1 MADIAIQL
9 NGKRVRSGQDLLN
22 TFLSTDLLGSA
33 RIPRSN
39 ILHGY
44 STFNYNVTLGI
55 LSADEYNSQAY
66 RKNIDYIIFKSSGK
80 PSRAQSIVK
89 GTTLTDG
96 QVNANDFIKTGQG
109 QYDFYLQDLFI
120 KSYIAGKG
128 QVGDFTT
135 ELKLK
140 ILEPYGIDNL
150 MKTILA
156 GLRAKGF
163 YNFDNSCP
171 FILKIDFVGQPDGAE
186 NPVPIPWSTRYYPL
200 AIKNISA
207 NLTPLGTEYT
217 IDAIPFQEVA
227 RQDDK
232 NKIPFD
238 MIVYGD
244 TVADIMKSLEKELN
258 RYAQQVESKTK
269 GIGVKTHRY
278 EIKFAK
284 YDKSGKLVTN
294 SDTLLSK
301 SKMSTAFVQA
311 GKLEFVKE
319 DYDGADPKKEKTG
332 KDRLVFQL
340 SGKNGV
346 DKIINSLCRDSEFL
360 VAQVKSGFT
369 KQIDEKGNFPF
380 WRVIPTVELGAYDPA
395 SKRNVFKITYNIVES
410 LVHKTK
416 LAQYLDKGNP
426 NEFEQSLA
434 RVYEWQFTG
443 NNLDVLS
450 FNLDF
455 NLMWARFLNPSYG
468 SNPRTPGTGAQ
479 AANPDTVKVHVPN
492 GNVRFNV
499 VTNEIETA
507 PVLTPNPS
515 AESKNASETRSSNE
529 TDPAFYLAKEAYD
542 FINFPYDK
550 VMMEME
556 ILGDP
561 MWLGTQF
568 IDQAVVMSSDPSNLY
583 TSDGALALR
592 TVQPWIKVLAYAPT
606 DFDSEGN
613 LVSGNNGVGTT
624 TAWGFVNPND
634 TSVFV
639 DPNKKLSE
647 WSAYYQ
653 IYSVEHTFTGG
664 QFKQK
669 LKGFRKY
676 TDTPSPDASVNKTL
690 ANGKSTKG

>member
-1 MADIAIQL
+1 MADIAVKL
-9 NGKRVRSGQDLLN
+9 NGVQVKSGQDLLN
-22 TFLSTDLLGSA
+22 VFLSSNLTGSA
-33 RIPRSN
+33 QIPRSN

-44 STFNYNVTLGI
+44 STFNYNVTLGVI
-55 LSADEYNSQAY
+55 SQDEFNTRAY
-66 RKNIDYIIFKSSGK
+66 ARNIDYIIFKSSGK
-80 PSRAQSIVK
+80 PGNAQTLNK
-89 GTTLTDG
+89 GKDLTAG

-109 QYDFYLQDLFI
+109 QYDFYLQDLYI

-140 ILEPYGIDNL
+140 ILEPYGVDNL
-150 MKTILA
+150 MKTMLA
-156 GLRAKGF
+156 GLRSKGF

-171 FILKIDFVGQPDGAE
+171 FILKLDFVGQPDMATD
-186 NPVPIPWSTRYYPL
+186 PSPIPWSTRYYPI
-200 AIKNISA
+200 AIKNITA

-217 IDAIPFQEVA
+217 IDAIPFQEAA
-227 RQDDK
+227 RHDDK

-238 MIVYGD
+238 MVLYGD
-244 TVADIMKSLEKELN
+244 TVGDIMKTLEKELN
-258 RYAQQVESKTK
+258 RYATQIESKTK
-269 GIGVKTHRY
+269 GIGIKAHRY
-278 EIKFAK
+278 AIKFAK
-284 YDKSGKLVTN
+284 YGANGKLVT
-294 SDTLLSK
+294 SGETQLSK

-319 DYDGADPKKEKTG
+319 DYDGSDPKKEKTG
-332 KDRLVFQL
+332 RDRMVFQV

-360 VAQVKSGFT
+360 VAQVKSGFQN
-369 KQIDEKGNFPF
+369 QIDEKGNFPF
-380 WRVIPTVELGAYDPA
+380 WRVIPTVEIDSYDIT
-395 SKRNVFKITYNIVES
+395 SKRNVFKITYNIVET
-410 LVHKTK
+410 LIHKSK
-416 LAQYLDKGNP
+416 LAQYLDKASVQDFEGN
-426 NEFEQSLA
+426 LA

-468 SNPRTPGTGAQ
+468 SNPRTPGVNAQ
-479 AANPDTVKVHVPN
+479 AATTTEKFHAPSFSVAKNAPT
-492 GNVRFNV
+492 
-499 VTNEIETA
+499 TETA
-507 PVLTPNPS
+507 PTLSVNHNLD
-515 AESKNASETRSSNE
+515 KNNATDTRSSNE

-568 IDQAVVMSSDPSNLY
+568 IDQGVTLSSDSTNMF
-583 TSDGALALR
+583 TSDGAFAFR

-606 DFDSEGN
+606 DFDAEGN
-613 LVSGNNGVGTT
+613 LVSGNNGAKTS
-624 TAWGFVNPND
+624 TAWGFVNPSDPNL
-634 TSVFV
+634 FI
-639 DPNKKLSE
+639 DPNKSLSE

-653 IYSVEHTFTGG
+653 IYSVEHFFTNG

-676 TDTPSPDASVNKTL
+676 TDTPSTDASVNKST
-690 ANGKSTKG
+690 STKSSKG